1 MELDGNLDRDLD
13 GTRTEQPR
21 DLDSNGDLNR
31 NIDRYG
37 DLNGNG
43 GWPGLSPGSE
53 DLNGNGDLDSNL
65 VL

>member
-1 MELDGNLDRDLD
+1 MG
-13 GTRTEQPR
+13 TEQPR

-31 NIDRYG
+31 NIDRNG

-43 GWPGLSPGSE
+43 GWPGLSSGSE
-53 DLNGNGDLDSNL
+53 DLNGNGDLDNNL

>member
-1 MELDGNLDRDLD
+1 MG
-13 GTRTEQPR
+13 TEQPR

-31 NIDRYG
+31 NIDRNG